1 MDLNDVKLGVIVL
14 LNGEPYQVTWSN
26 RMVTGR
32 GKPVMQAKLRQVIT
46 GKVLEYNF
54 KVGEKVLPADVT
66 RENANFL
73 YADEQGTHF
82 MNNETFETIDL
93 PKETTL
99 DQEQYL
105 LEGTKVMVMR
115 FEGNPVAI
123 ELPIKVELKVIES
136 PPGVKGNSGGNVTK
150 KVKVETGLMV
160 DAPLF
165 IKAGEVIRVDTRD
178 GSYVERAST
187 D

>member
-1 MDLNDVKLGVIVL
+1 MGVIVL
-14 LNGEPYQVTWSN
+14 LNNEPFQVTWSN

-32 GKPVMQAKLRQVIT
+32 GKPVMQAKLRNVIT

-54 KVGEKVLPADVT
+54 KVGEKVIPADIT

-73 YADEQGTHF
+73 YADEHGTHF
-82 MNNETFETIDL
+82 MNNKTFETITL

-99 DQEQYL
+99 DQEPFL
-105 LEGTKVMVMR
+105 LEGTKVQIIR
-115 FEGNPVAI
+115 FEGNPVSV
-123 ELPIKVELKVIES
+123 ELPIKIELKVVES

-150 KVKVETGLMV
+150 KIKLETGLVV

-165 IKAGEVIRVDTRD
+165 IKKGETVRVDTRD
-178 GSYVERAST
+178 GSYLERVS
-187 D
+187 